1 MPNSVAT
8 NLFSVHRR
16 FLRSTHLE
24 RDWNDPEALQNYTLT
39 PHAQQS
45 LVRLKAGLKLNSSLR
60 AWRVTGD
67 YGSGKSSFALLVA
80 NLFSKPASQLPPD
93 LVQQLRAADSKD
105 LGSTPALL
113 PVLVTG
119 SKEAMGRAI
128 VRALA
133 TALRNTASDDSLI
146 NDLQS
151 ASSKEHNLTDS
162 EVLEWVHRVHRH
174 MTATNQ
180 AGGLLLIL
188 DEAGKFLEYAA
199 ERPDQQDVFLLQ
211 GLAEAAA
218 RSGEAP
224 LFVLALFHQGVSSYT
239 ESLSKSQQREW
250 EKVAGR
256 FEEITWY
263 HPVEQVAALVAH
275 ALHTDINLVAQQTVK
290 RTQMAMQGALN
301 QRWYG
306 VGVAAKPLLDLA
318 ARMFPLH
325 PTVLPPL
332 VRLFAGFGQNERSLY
347 SFLLGP
353 DPNGLQ
359 DFTERTGGKK
369 FFRLHNLFD
378 YIRSAF
384 GSKLSAMSHYWTA
397 IDGIVNSYSGE
408 QLLEL
413 NILKTVGLLNL
424 LNTTDLLASKEA
436 LKLVLDDERDVEAAT
451 TRLQGAQLLYFRGRA
466 GGYCV
471 WSTSSVNLDDAQAEA
486 KQALGPTANLPALIH
501 DQLEIRPL
509 VARRHYIN
517 TGNLRYFDVRYVEVA
532 ALPEQLSAAT
542 TADGS
547 IIVPLCETLADV
559 ALARRFAASPDM
571 AQRPDILVAVPRP
584 LHGLGAYL
592 DELRQW
598 EWVAQSIGELR
609 HDKYA
614 RGEVSKKLARARQAL
629 TKRLQAGVGLLNSD
643 NEGHLEWYYQGHTL
657 PDLVTG
663 REVLIQLAQI
673 CDDIYFHSPHIHN
686 ELINRRRLSSAGAA
700 ARLRLCA
707 KLFESANLPLLGM
720 DPEKHPPEMS
730 MYLSVLQEAGLHQ
743 QVENEQR
750 WSVTLPS
757 VDYDNDHC
765 RILPAMHRIHE
776 LLLAQPDTRVDVLT
790 VFEALHQAPYGV
802 RDGLIPLL
810 LAVFAVIHEQELAF
824 YEDGS
829 FIPRITGTNF
839 QRLIK
844 APETFEIQYYPITG
858 VRNDLFQR
866 LVHELELGTA
876 HSEHVDLL
884 DVVKPLF
891 IFASK
896 LPEYALRTTHLTPKA
911 RAVRSVLVVTAD
923 PAKLIFHDLP
933 KACGLAPIEFNSI
946 EDEAIQLERI
956 QQFTT
961 ALKDAIDELRSAYP
975 LLLQDLSAKLLKE
988 LQQRS
993 SFEQVRPALANRAK
1007 KLAGSVTETR
1017 LKSFCLR
1024 LADALLPETR
1034 WLESLGNLVC
1044 SVPPAKWRDADE
1056 YKFEQEIHKLCA
1068 QFLRVEAVAF
1078 SSMEPVQ
1085 DGESV
1090 RLALTQPDGQ
1100 ERDQV
1105 IHLAPDQID
1114 EMLIIQQRL
1123 RDLLEHEGQIGMAA
1137 ATKVLWE
1144 MMAQT
1149 NEQPV
1154 QTI

>member
-1 MPNSVAT
+1 MPKSAAT
-8 NLFSVHRR
+8 SLFTVHRR

-45 LVRLKAGLKLNSSLR
+45 LVRLTTGLKPGSSLR
-60 AWRVTGD
+60 AWRITGD

-80 NLFSKPASQLPPD
+80 NLFTKPAEQLPTT
-93 LVQQLRAADSKD
+93 LQQQLRVAGPELLD
-105 LGSTPALL
+105 LAPALL

-128 VRALA
+128 LRALVD
-133 TALRNTASDDSLI
+133 ALRNTAADAGLF
-146 NDLQS
+146 NELQA
-151 ASSKEHNLTDS
+151 ASSKGQALTDL
-162 EVLEWVHRVHRH
+162 EVLDWVQRVHRH
-174 MTATNQ
+174 IVATHQ

-199 ERPDQQDVFLLQ
+199 ERPDQQDVYLLQ

-218 RSGEAP
+218 RSGDAP
-224 LFVLALFHQGVSSYT
+224 LFVLALLHQGISSYT
-239 ESLSKSQQREW
+239 ESLSKAQQREW

-263 HPVEQVAALVAH
+263 HPVEQVASLVVNALGTNWNQ
-275 ALHTDINLVAQQTVK
+275 LGRQIVK
-290 RTQMAMQGALN
+290 QSQAAMQGALN

-306 VGVAAKPLLDLA
+306 VGVAPKPLLALA

-332 VRLFAGFGQNERSLY
+332 VRLFASFGQNERSLY

-359 DFTERTGGKK
+359 DFTERTEGKK

-378 YIRSAF
+378 YARSAF
-384 GSKLSAMSHYWTA
+384 GSRLSGLSYYWTA
-397 IDGIVNSYSGE
+397 IDGIINSYSGDQE
-408 QLLEL
+408 QEL
-413 NILKTVGLLNL
+413 DVLKTIGLLNL

-436 LKLVLDDERDVEAAT
+436 LALALDDDNDVEAAIAH
-451 TRLQGAQLLYFRGRA
+451 LQDLQLLYFRGRA

-471 WSTSSVNLDDAQAEA
+471 WSTSSVNLDDAQFEA
-486 KQALGPTANLPALIH
+486 KRALGPTTNLPALIR

-532 ALPEQLSAAT
+532 ALAEQLT
-542 TADGS
+542 TATIADGY
-547 IIVPLCETLADV
+547 IIVPLCETMADV
-559 ALARRFAASPDM
+559 AAAKRFAESPIM
-571 AQRPDILVAVPRP
+571 EQRADVLVAVPRP
-584 LHGLGAYL
+584 LRGLAAYL

-598 EWVAQSIGELR
+598 EWVERSIGELR

-643 NEGHLEWYYQGHTL
+643 NEGNLVWYHQGQARTNL
-657 PDLVTG
+657 NSG
-663 REVLIQLAQI
+663 REVLALLAQI
-673 CDDIYFHSPHIHN
+673 CDDLYFHSPRIHN
-686 ELINRRRLSSAGAA
+686 ELINRRGLSSAGAA
-700 ARLRLCA
+700 ARLRLSE

-720 DPEKHPPEMS
+720 DREKHPPEMS

-743 QVENEQR
+743 LIEGEDR
-750 WSVTLPS
+750 WSVTLP
-757 VDYDNDHC
+757 DEEYDNAHC
-765 RILPAMHRIHE
+765 HILPAMHRIHE
-776 LLLAQPDTRVDVLT
+776 VLSEQPDTRVSVMV
-790 VFEALHQAPYGV
+790 VFEALRQAPYGV

-829 FIPRITGTNF
+829 FIPRVTGTNY

-844 APETFEIQYYPITG
+844 APETFDIQYHPITG
-858 VRNDLFQR
+858 VRNDLFHR
-866 LVHELELGTA
+866 LAHELELGMANTD
-876 HSEHVDLL
+876 HVDLL

-891 IFASK
+891 IFTSR
-896 LPEYALRTTHLTPKA
+896 LPEYALRTTHLSPTA

-933 KACGLAPIEFNSI
+933 KACGLTSI
-946 EDEAIQLERI
+946 EAHSTEDENIQLERI
-956 QQFTT
+956 QQFAT
-961 ALKDAIDELRSAYP
+961 ALKEAIDGLRSAYP
-975 LLLQDLSAKLLKE
+975 NLLTSLSSLLLKE
-988 LQQRS
+988 LHQKG
-993 SFEQVRPALANRAK
+993 SFEQIRPALAQRAK
-1007 KLAGSVTETR
+1007 KLAGFVTETR

-1024 LADALLPETR
+1024 LADTSLAETR

-1044 SVPPAKWRDADE
+1044 SVPPAKWKDADE
-1056 YKFEQEIHKLCA
+1056 YKFEQEIHKLSA
-1068 QFLRVEAVAF
+1068 QFLRVEAVVFNAKG
-1078 SSMEPVQ
+1078 SVQ
-1085 DGESV
+1085 EGESV
-1090 RLALTQPDGQ
+1090 RLALTQPDGE

-1105 IHLAPDQID
+1105 IHLAPDQIQ
-1114 EMLIIQQRL
+1114 EMQALQARL
-1123 RDLLEHEGQIGMAA
+1123 RILLEHEGQVGMAA
-1137 ATKVLWE
+1137 ATRVLWE
-1144 MMAQT
+1144 LMEQH

-1154 QTI
+1154 PTI